1 MPSTDTPSPPAD
13 TGSAD
18 APAWLAA
25 LEHAFP
31 ARDVVLGDGAV
42 VRLRSG
48 GPAQAPTLVLLHGI
62 GSASAS
68 WLPCARELASD
79 YRVIA
84 WDAPGYGGS
93 TPLADP
99 APRAEA
105 YAERLEA
112 ALAALGIER
121 CLLVGHSLG
130 AIMAAALARARPA
143 RLAGLVLL
151 CPAGGYGAP
160 DQEAERERVRHERLS
175 ALQAL
180 GIAGLAASRGPK
192 LLRPDASAE
201 ARDWAQWNMAQLR
214 EPGYRQAVELLCGD
228 VLARHAPVAMP
239 TWVHV
244 GAQDSVTPPAKVRV
258 LAAPFGVAPAAVG
271 EIADAGHLCA
281 IEQPRAVAQRLR
293 AAAAAVGLRAG
304 QAASGQEGQ
313 GATR

>member
-1 MPSTDTPSPPAD
+1 MSLTDTPTHAAG

-25 LEHAFP
+25 LEREFP
-31 ARDVVLGDGAV
+31 ARDIVLGDGAV
-42 VRLRSG
+42 VRLRSC

-68 WLPCARELASD
+68 WLPCARELAND
-79 YRVIA
+79 HRVVA

-93 TPLADP
+93 TSLADP

-105 YAERLEA
+105 YAARLEA

-130 AIMAAALARARPA
+130 ALVAAAQARAQPA

-151 CPAGGYGAP
+151 CPAGGYGTP
-160 DQEAERERVRHERLS
+160 GQEAERARVRHERLS
-175 ALQAL
+175 TLQAL
-180 GIAGLAASRGPK
+180 GIAGLAATRGPK

-228 VLARHAPVAMP
+228 SLVRQAPLTVP

-244 GAQDSVTPPAKVRV
+244 GAQDSVTPPAKVRL
-258 LAAPFGVAPAAVG
+258 LAAAFGVAPDAVG

-293 AAAAAVGLRAG
+293 TAAAAAGLGAG
-304 QAASGQEGQ
+304 PGG
-313 GATR
+313 GR